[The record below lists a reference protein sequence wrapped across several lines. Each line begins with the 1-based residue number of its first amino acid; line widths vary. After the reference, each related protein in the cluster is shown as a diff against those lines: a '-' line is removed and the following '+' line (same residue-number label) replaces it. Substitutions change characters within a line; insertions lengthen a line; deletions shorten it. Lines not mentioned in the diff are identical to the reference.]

1 MKKSFARSWF
11 VPVCIACSLALAGG
25 CSYSA
30 SSATE
35 TTVEIGDGSKPLA
48 SASASMNV
56 ERSTEG
62 RTASQTASVQLDN
75 QKGAGFSRRKSEARS
90 ETGMQYIVEDIR
102 LRKGETEISGYFSNE
117 GTASVQ
123 MKSVV
128 LSFHVTDGNKNIWS
142 DEGVFDDMDISVR
155 PGEQRPYTFIVKN
168 PEAPAYDGPLDV
180 AYHIRF

>member
-1 MKKSFARSWF
+1 MKKTFSRSWL

-30 SSATE
+30 GSTTE
-35 TTVEIGDGSKPLA
+35 TSVGIGEGGKPRA

-56 ERSTEG
+56 ERSTDG
-62 RTASQTASVQLDN
+62 KTASQTASAKLDS
-75 QKGAGFSRRKSEARS
+75 QKGAGFSRRKSESRS
-90 ETGMQYIVEDIR
+90 ENGMKYIVEDIR
-102 LRKGETEISGYFSNE
+102 LRKGETEIYGYFSNE